1 MLKRGGGSSR
11 KNVTET
17 VVQIDVYI
25 KTKDNFK
32 DNEIVKK
39 NVKKGKKIN
48 LFFFQTFR
56 AKYIEEKH
64 FIKGLHEIKKC
75 SQGDTN
81 TFLGSNRLV
90 KYKQT
95 CNWLFVYEHI
105 DSNITNM

>member
-39 NVKKGKKIN
+39 
-48 LFFFQTFR
+48 
-56 AKYIEEKH
+56 
-64 FIKGLHEIKKC
+64 
-75 SQGDTN
+75 
-81 TFLGSNRLV
+81 
-90 KYKQT
+90 
-95 CNWLFVYEHI
+95 
-105 DSNITNM
+105 M